1 MLITALKL
9 LVANHCWTLL
19 GTKLCFHDA
28 LSSPGRVLDGLGE
41 EKFQYV
47 GTIRKSGTEAKSDP
61 EIKSPLPWYV
71 PHSPQQLQTSHFLTA
86 CLRLAFDFL
95 TLVCMNLHCLCLR
108 FQLLV
113 VRLPW
118 LLSSKPPLWAPSSK
132 LLPCWL
138 HTGLTLSL
146 MKGRSHLIV
155 SFIWHRIMNNQSHL
169 LPSKLEQS
177 SSKAS
182 RQMMI

>member
-9 LVANHCWTLL
+9 LIANHCWILL

-28 LSSPGRVLDGLGE
+28 LSSPGRVLDGFGE
-41 EKFQYV
+41 EKFQHV

-71 PHSPQQLQTSHFLTA
+71 PHSQQLQTSHFLTA

-118 LLSSKPPLWAPSSK
+118 LLSSKLPLWAPSSK

-138 HTGLTLSL
+138 HTVLTLSL